1 MAESL
6 PIEAFLDGYPK
17 PLRELAERLR
27 EIVLEAV
34 PDVTERVRVGWRLIG
49 YDLPVGRRS
58 VYFAWVFPEA
68 KHVHLGFVNG
78 MLIDD
83 GSGVLTGAGITKRA
97 RWLTFAPGD
106 TIDVHVATELVRAAE
121 AAARIPRSALA

>member
-6 PIEAFLDGYPK
+6 PVEAFLDGYPP
-17 PLRELAERLR
+17 PLRSLAERLR
-27 EIVLEAV
+27 SIVLEAV

-68 KHVHLGFVNG
+68 EHVHLGFVNG

-83 GSGVLTGAGITKRA
+83 GSGGLSGAGITKRA
-97 RWLTFAPGD
+97 RWLTFAAGD
-106 TIDVHVATELVRAAE
+106 SIDVRLATRLVLAAE